1 VFIQIFQSVKKPYRH
16 WNQNDDMIVFGVD
29 PGTAITGYGI
39 IRETQNSDLE
49 MVDCGVIRTS
59 AELSDWVRLQQLFE
73 KISELLTLH
82 RPDCGAVE
90 KLFFQ
95 QNVSTALSVGQARG
109 VLLLAMANSGLLIG
123 EYTPLQVKQA
133 VVGYGKAEKAQV
145 QKMVATLLHLSYIPS
160 PDDAA
165 DALAVGIC
173 HLSSQKMIGLTQ

>member
-1 VFIQIFQSVKKPYRH
+1 
-16 WNQNDDMIVFGVD
+16 MIVFGVD

-39 IRETQNSDLE
+39 IREGQNTNLE

-59 AELSDWVRLQQLFE
+59 SKLSDWDRLE
-73 KISELLTLH
+73 ELYKQINKLLVLH
-82 RPDCGAVE
+82 KPDCGAVE

-109 VLLLAMANSGLLIG
+109 VLLLAMANNGLTIG

-145 QKMVATLLHLSYIPS
+145 QKMVATLLNLSYIPS

-173 HLSSQKMIGLTQ
+173 HLSSQKLVRMTQ

>member
-1 VFIQIFQSVKKPYRH
+1 
-16 WNQNDDMIVFGVD
+16 MIVFGID
-29 PGTAITGYGI
+29 PGTAIAGYGI
-39 IRETQNSDLE
+39 IREKQNSDLE
-49 MVDCGVIRTS
+49 MVGCGVIRTS
-59 AELSDWVRLQQLFE
+59 AKNSDGERLKQLYE
-73 KISELLTLH
+73 QISELLILH

-109 VLLLAMANSGLLIG
+109 VLLLAMVNRGIKIG

-133 VVGYGKAEKAQV
+133 VVGYGKADKAQV
-145 QKMVATLLHLSYIPS
+145 QKMVATLLGLSYIPV

-173 HLSSQKMIGLTQ
+173 HLNSQKLIGMIQ